1 MIILIS
7 IILEMKTRFSF
18 PSVKLLEV
26 ERYGI
31 TNHFF
36 LPALVCFPVSLN
48 SAIILMSIGRYMKYE
63 RSNKK
68 CVNFYFLLFHHR
80 RLYSKAMCYQTCV
93 SFTYVYHV

>member
-36 LPALVCFPVSLN
+36 CLLLCAFLSL
-48 SAIILMSIGRYMKYE
+48 
-63 RSNKK
+63 
-68 CVNFYFLLFHHR
+68 
-80 RLYSKAMCYQTCV
+80 
-93 SFTYVYHV
+93 